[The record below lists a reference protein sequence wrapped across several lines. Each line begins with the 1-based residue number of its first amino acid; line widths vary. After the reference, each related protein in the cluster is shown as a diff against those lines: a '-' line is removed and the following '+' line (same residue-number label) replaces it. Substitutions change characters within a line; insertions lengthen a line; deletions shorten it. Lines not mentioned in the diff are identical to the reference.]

1 MEADPCIIYIRE
13 VVIVV
18 NCVKKTQYQL
28 VALYVDDD
36 LIIAAPTKNIIPD
49 LEGYSGVVSRH
60 AYHCDKVARMTQHD
74 ARAEVHLL
82 TATALQNCTA
92 SSTNKTHSSAWTA
105 GFGYRK
111 CISILLI
118 AWTLL
123 HNALYH
129 WRQYKRQS
137 SKTYPLAIRSV
148 HVIAQIYTETYIP
161 GIMKKRRKTK
171 S

>member
-28 VALYVDDD
+28 VALYVDD
-36 LIIAAPTKNIIPD
+36 LIIAASTKNIITD
-49 LEGYSGVVSRH
+49 LEGYSRVVSRH
-60 AYHCDKVARMTQHD
+60 VYHCDMVARMTQHD
-74 ARAEVHLL
+74 ARAEVQLL
-82 TATALQNCTA
+82 TAITLQNCTA
-92 SSTNKTHSSAWTA
+92 SSTNKTYSSVRTA
-105 GFGYRK
+105 GFRYRK

-129 WRQYKRQS
+129 WRQYKMQS
-137 SKTYPLAIRSV
+137 SKNISWQCGVCVLSPKSIRKRIYPAS
-148 HVIAQIYTETYIP
+148 
-161 GIMKKRRKTK
+161 
-171 S
+171 